1 MGGIMRKA
9 MDQMGTQL
17 ASQLPPDQRQAIL
30 NSPNQGIFGSLLKVI
45 SKVASPIANQNVIPT
60 TPTTSATP
68 TPLVFNNPDR
78 AARIEGS
85 LQNASFGGAD
95 IRSILEQLL
104 KSNYLAAGGR
114 VGYEMG
120 GDVMNPYGET
130 IKYNPNLGQF
140 VNATDQQ
147 PVDQTQLLQWSA
159 QNPEPLKTQNQTDPA
174 LLAQLIQTLKS

>member
-1 MGGIMRKA
+1 MGARIKA
-9 MDQMGTQL
+9 V
-17 ASQLPPDQRQAIL
+17 
-30 NSPNQGIFGSLLKVI
+30 LKN
-45 SKVASPIANQNVIPT
+45 VASAVSQPTIPT
-60 TPTTSATP
+60 IPIEPAGP
-68 TPLVFNNPDR
+68 APLVFNNPER
-78 AARIEGS
+78 ASRIESS

-95 IRSILEQLL
+95 IRSILEQLM
-104 KSNYLAAGGR
+104 KANYLAAGGR

-140 VNATDQQ
+140 VNATNQQ
-147 PVDQTQLLQWSA
+147 PVDQTELLQWSA

>member
-1 MGGIMRKA
+1 MGSRFKA
-9 MDQMGTQL
+9 
-17 ASQLPPDQRQAIL
+17 IIK
-30 NSPNQGIFGSLLKVI
+30 N
-45 SKVASPIANQNVIPT
+45 VASAVAQPTIPT
-60 TPTTSATP
+60 IPIEPVGPA
-68 TPLVFNNPDR
+68 PLVFSNPER
-78 AARIEGS
+78 ASRIESS

-95 IRSILEQLL
+95 IRSILEQLM
-104 KSNYLAAGGR
+104 KANYLAAGGR

-140 VNATDQQ
+140 VNATNQQ
-147 PVDQTQLLQWSA
+147 PVDQTELLQWSA

>member
-1 MGGIMRKA
+1 MGSRFKA
-9 MDQMGTQL
+9 
-17 ASQLPPDQRQAIL
+17 IIK
-30 NSPNQGIFGSLLKVI
+30 N
-45 SKVASPIANQNVIPT
+45 VASAVAQPTIPT
-60 TPTTSATP
+60 IPIEPVGPA
-68 TPLVFNNPDR
+68 PLVFSNPER
-78 AARIEGS
+78 ASRIESS

-104 KSNYLAAGGR
+104 KANYLAAGGR

-140 VNATDQQ
+140 VNATNQQ
-147 PVDQTQLLQWSA
+147 PVDQTELLQWSA

>member
-1 MGGIMRKA
+1 MGARIKA
-9 MDQMGTQL
+9 V
-17 ASQLPPDQRQAIL
+17 
-30 NSPNQGIFGSLLKVI
+30 LKN
-45 SKVASPIANQNVIPT
+45 VASAVAQPTIPT
-60 TPTTSATP
+60 IPIEPVGPA
-68 TPLVFNNPDR
+68 PLVFSNPER
-78 AARIEGS
+78 ASRIESS

-104 KSNYLAAGGR
+104 KANYLAAGGR

-120 GDVMNPYGET
+120 GDVINPYGET

-140 VNATDQQ
+140 VNATNQQ
-147 PVDQTQLLQWSA
+147 PVDQTELLQWSA

>member
-1 MGGIMRKA
+1 MGAIMSKMLTGPNGVLIKVKDMVRDIAQNKL
-9 MDQMGTQL
+9 GTQ
-17 ASQLPPDQRQAIL
+17 
-30 NSPNQGIFGSLLKVI
+30 
-45 SKVASPIANQNVIPT
+45 IPT
-60 TPTTSATP
+60 APATP
-68 TPLVFNNPDR
+68 APLVFNNPER
-78 AARIEGS
+78 AARIESS

-95 IRSILEQLL
+95 IRTILQQLL
-104 KSNYLAAGGR
+104 QSKFLANGGR

-120 GDVMNPYGET
+120 GDVINSYGDT

>member
-1 MGGIMRKA
+1 MGARIKA
-9 MDQMGTQL
+9 V
-17 ASQLPPDQRQAIL
+17 
-30 NSPNQGIFGSLLKVI
+30 LKN
-45 SKVASPIANQNVIPT
+45 VASAVAQPTIPT
-60 TPTTSATP
+60 IPIEPVGPA
-68 TPLVFNNPDR
+68 PLVFSNPER
-78 AARIEGS
+78 ASRIESS

-104 KSNYLAAGGR
+104 KANYLAAGGR

-140 VNATDQQ
+140 VNATNQQ
-147 PVDQTQLLQWSA
+147 PVDQTELLQWSA

>member
-1 MGGIMRKA
+1 MGKIM
-9 MDQMGTQL
+9 
-17 ASQLPPDQRQAIL
+17 
-30 NSPNQGIFGSLLKVI
+30 KVI
-45 SKVASPIANQNVIPT
+45 KNVASAVAQPTIPT
-60 TPTTSATP
+60 APAGP
-68 TPLVFNNPDR
+68 APLVFNNPER

-85 LQNASFGGAD
+85 LKNAAFGGGD

-104 KSNYLAAGGR
+104 KANYLAAGGR

-120 GDVMNPYGET
+120 GDVMNSYAET
-130 IKYNPNLGQF
+130 IRYNPNLGQF
-140 VNATDQQ
+140 VNSTNQQ